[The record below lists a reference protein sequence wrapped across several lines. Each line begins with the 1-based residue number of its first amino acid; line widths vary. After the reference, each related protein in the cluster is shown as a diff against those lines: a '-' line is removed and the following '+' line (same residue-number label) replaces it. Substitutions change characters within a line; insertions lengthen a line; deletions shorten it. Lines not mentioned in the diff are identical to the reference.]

1 MQFASE
7 RRINPDYYIYKDM
20 ANTRQKNVVDTP
32 IDPRETF
39 MSLSKNIADSDANIE
54 KKLHTLFL
62 IQQKDSKIDEIRLL
76 LGELPDEIRDYED
89 EIEGLK
95 TRFAKL
101 NDDLADAEK
110 FVSQKKLEAE
120 NCKAAIAKYLE
131 QQANVK
137 NNREFV
143 SISREVEYQQL
154 ELELANKRIDEK
166 TAHINEIKTA
176 IAATKENI
184 DEKTV
189 NLEEKRRECES
200 IMDETAREQQDI
212 LAELEVLKASID
224 PRTLAAYEKVR
235 SNAKNGLAV
244 VTVKRD
250 ACGGCFNK
258 IPPQRQLDIAQ
269 NKKIIVCEYCGR
281 ILVSPDFENQGE

>member
-1 MQFASE
+1 MAST
-7 RRINPDYYIYKDM
+7 K
-20 ANTRQKNVVDTP
+20 QKNVVDTP
-32 IDPRETF
+32 IDQRETF

-54 KKLHTLFL
+54 KKLQTLFL
-62 IQQKDSKIDEIRLL
+62 IQQKDSKIDQIRLL

-101 NDDLADAEK
+101 NDDLAEAEK
-110 FVSQKKLEAE
+110 FVSQKKMEVE

-166 TAHINEIKTA
+166 TAHISEIKSA
-176 IAATKENI
+176 IAATKTNI
-184 DEKTV
+184 EDKTA
-189 NLEEKRRECES
+189 NLEEKKRECES

-212 LAELEVLKASID
+212 QKELEDLKASID
-224 PRTLAAYEKVR
+224 ARTLAAYEKVR

-281 ILVSPDFENQGE
+281 ILVSTDFENQGE

>member
-1 MQFASE
+1 
-7 RRINPDYYIYKDM
+7 M
-20 ANTRQKNVVDTP
+20 ANSKQKNLVDTP
-32 IDPRETF
+32 IDGRETF
-39 MSLSKNIADSDANIE
+39 MSLSKNLAENEASIE
-54 KKLHTLFL
+54 KKLHTLYL
-62 IQQKDSKIDEIRLL
+62 IQQKDSKIDEIKLL

-95 TRFAKL
+95 TRLAKL

-110 FVSQKKLEAE
+110 FVAQKKLEAE
-120 NCKAAIAKYLE
+120 NSKAAIAKYLE

-166 TAHINEIKTA
+166 TAHINEIKA
-176 IAATKENI
+176 AVAATKANI
-184 DEKTV
+184 EEKTA
-189 NLEEKRRECES
+189 NLEEKRKECDS
-200 IMDETAREQQDI
+200 IIEETAREQED
-212 LAELEVLKASID
+212 LRNELEQLKASID

-235 SNAKNGLAV
+235 ANAKNGLAV
-244 VTVKRD
+244 VTVIKRD
-250 ACGGCFNK
+250 KNGKKDERGACGGCFNN

-281 ILVSPDFENQGE
+281 ILVSPDFDRQAE

>member
-1 MQFASE
+1 MAS
-7 RRINPDYYIYKDM
+7 
-20 ANTRQKNVVDTP
+20 TRQKNLVDTP
-32 IDPRETF
+32 IDGRETF
-39 MSLSKNIADSDANIE
+39 MSLSKNLAENEVNIE

-95 TRFAKL
+95 TRLAKL

-120 NCKAAIAKYLE
+120 NSKAAIAKYLE

-166 TAHINEIKTA
+166 TAHINEIKAA
-176 IAATKENI
+176 IAATKANI
-184 DEKTV
+184 DDKTA
-189 NLEEKRRECES
+189 NLEEKKRECES
-200 IMDETAREQQDI
+200 IIEETAREQEDLQR
-212 LAELEVLKASID
+212 ELEELKASIE

-235 SNAKNGLAV
+235 ANANNGLAV

-281 ILVSPDFENQGE
+281 ILVSPDFDRQSE

>member
-1 MQFASE
+1 
-7 RRINPDYYIYKDM
+7 M
-20 ANTRQKNVVDTP
+20 ANIRQKNLVDTP
-32 IDPRETF
+32 IDQRETF

-101 NDDLADAEK
+101 NNDLAEAEK
-110 FVSQKKLEAE
+110 FVAQKKLEIE
-120 NCKAAIAKYLE
+120 SCKAAIAKYLE

-154 ELELANKRIDEK
+154 ELELANKRMDEK
-166 TAHINEIKTA
+166 TAHISEIKAA
-176 IAATKENI
+176 IANTQTNI
-184 DEKTV
+184 DEKTA
-189 NLEEKRRECES
+189 NLEEKKRECES
-200 IMDETAREQQDI
+200 IMDETSREQQD
-212 LAELEVLKASID
+212 LQKELEELKASID
-224 PRTLAAYEKVR
+224 SRTLAAYEKVR

-281 ILVSPDFENQGE
+281 ILVSPDFESQAE